1 MEEQIT
7 DEGMYIFE
15 RRKAFIDQF
24 IPIFNRF
31 YNLISLS
38 NENVSLNYISQLQDN
53 DLYHLLK
60 TNRKKDIVLGYTTVG
75 IHRDDLEMLLNN
87 FPIKK
92 QALKVKTKLFRI
104 HEIGSI
110 PFSARNNKNQ
120 ASFAVG
126 RYF

>member
-1 MEEQIT
+1 
-7 DEGMYIFE
+7 MYIFE

-31 YNLISLS
+31 YNLISRS

-92 QALKVKTKLFRI
+92 QALKVKTKLF
-104 HEIGSI
+104 SY
-110 PFSARNNKNQ
+110 P
-120 ASFAVG
+120 
-126 RYF
+126 